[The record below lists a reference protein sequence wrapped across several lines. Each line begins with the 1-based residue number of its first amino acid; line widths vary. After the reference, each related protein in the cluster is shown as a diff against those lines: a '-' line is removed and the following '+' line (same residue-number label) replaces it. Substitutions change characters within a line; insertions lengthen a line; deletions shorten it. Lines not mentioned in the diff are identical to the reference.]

1 MAPFCYNYTL
11 INLYS
16 RIFAMITL
24 FIFFALSII
33 VMPVLCDTVRILLRN
48 GNKISNNII
57 SNSKIS
63 QSGGSTTANE
73 ILKSLDKKLSYS
85 SNISTPEDFKKI
97 LINHRNIYKN
107 DIEKIYL
114 SYKMEYDIKSMIED
128 SDMTE
133 KFILEKLE
141 QTDKNLRHIK
151 NEINFYY
158 DNKNYGGRYDFDNYL
173 YDLKKKRQKFLEK
186 LKNYINSK
194 NKFDVQPENSG
205 IILLLKNI
213 KDLADKLKTP
223 EAESLSNASKEIF
236 EIYNKV
242 IDENYKNKAVAQL
255 KLIDER
261 LKYLVDKALIPGTES
276 YFKNELKIKQ
286 HYLDSVIPKSS
297 FDDINKK

>member
-1 MAPFCYNYTL
+1 MSPFCYNYTL

>member
-1 MAPFCYNYTL
+1 MTPFCYNHTL

-16 RIFAMITL
+16 RIFDMITL

-33 VMPVLCDTVRILLRN
+33 MMPVLCDTVRILLRN

-141 QTDKNLRHIK
+141 QTDKNLRHIR

-158 DNKNYGGRYDFDNYL
+158 HNKNYGGRYDFDNYL